1 MSHCQ
6 KRQQPFKVPRF
17 EKSLFPFCNL
27 NMKYLEEGQQGKTHC
42 IINYSTGCTAEF
54 NFLVGVNFTSTNNQL
69 TVGNT

>member
-1 MSHCQ
+1 
-6 KRQQPFKVPRF
+6 
-17 EKSLFPFCNL
+17 
-27 NMKYLEEGQQGKTHC
+27 MKYLEEGQQGKTHC